1 MTAIRV
7 GIIGTGNIAAT
18 HLRAYAEFPDRCVVV
33 ALADTAPGRAR
44 EKAAEAGLPDAR
56 SYDDPLDMLD
66 AEELDLVSI
75 ATPPA
80 THAELAIA
88 FLRRGTGVLVEKP
101 MAASLEECDRMI
113 EAARESNAMLSV
125 VGQNRFR
132 DDVIRLKAVLDS
144 GLIGPLSHMR
154 IDSAWWRGLSYY
166 DLAWRGTWES
176 EGGGP
181 TLNHAIHHIDLALW
195 LFGRPCAVAALMSNT
210 QHDNS
215 EVEDLSVA
223 VLQYDRALAELTSS
237 VVHHGEEQSIV
248 VQGASARVSQPWK
261 AVAESAT
268 TDGFPS
274 PGGNAAL
281 VAELDAL
288 VDSIPPL
295 QHRLH
300 AGQIADV
307 LDALE
312 QKRPPVIG
320 GDAGRDAIEL
330 VTAIYK
336 ASIERRTI
344 DLPLDSHDPY
354 YLRSTLIERATR
366 FN

>member
-1 MTAIRV
+1 VTIKV
-7 GIIGTGNIAAT
+7 GIIGTGNIAGE
-18 HLRAYAEFPDRCVVV
+18 HLKAYAEFHDRCAVV
-33 ALADTAPGRAR
+33 ALADTSPGRAR
-44 EKAAEAGLPDAR
+44 ERAAEVGLSDAR
-56 SYDDPLDMLD
+56 GYDDPLDMLD

-88 FLRRGTGVLVEKP
+88 FLRRGVGVLVEKP

-113 EAARESNAMLSV
+113 EAARESNALLSV
-125 VGQNRFR
+125 VAQNRFR
-132 DDVIRLKAVLDS
+132 DDLVALKAVLDS
-144 GLIGPLSHMR
+144 GLIGALSHMR

-195 LFGRPCAVAALMSNT
+195 LFGRPRAIAAMMTNT
-210 QHDNS
+210 QHGNS

-248 VQGASARVSQPWK
+248 VQGALARVSQPWK
-261 AVAESAT
+261 VIAEESAA
-268 TDGFPS
+268 DGFPL
-274 PGGNAAL
+274 PGGNATL
-281 VAELDAL
+281 VAELNAF

-300 AGQIADV
+300 TGQIADV

-312 QKRPPVIG
+312 QKRPPAIG
-320 GDAGRDAIEL
+320 GEAGRDAIEL

-336 ASIERRTI
+336 ASIERRTV

-354 YLRSTLIERATR
+354 YRRSTLIERATR